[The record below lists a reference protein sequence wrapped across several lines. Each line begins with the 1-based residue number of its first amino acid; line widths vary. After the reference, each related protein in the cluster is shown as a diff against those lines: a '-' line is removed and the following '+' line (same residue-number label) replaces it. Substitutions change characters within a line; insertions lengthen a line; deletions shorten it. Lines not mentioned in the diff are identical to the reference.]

1 MYNSTSSGAVVSG
14 MSGGQTLGDLL
25 GAFKF
30 RCTQLVRA
38 SLSCNHSKPHSSTAR
53 FDTALCLGAQD
64 DLSHLQF
71 TAIALSTCAAVTLF
85 NHGQVDQAAQH
96 FAEFRKLFDELDEET
111 RNADPDILEQQALLA
126 QALGA

>member
-1 MYNSTSSGAVVSG
+1 
-14 MSGGQTLGDLL
+14 
-25 GAFKF
+25 
-30 RCTQLVRA
+30 
-38 SLSCNHSKPHSSTAR
+38 
-53 FDTALCLGAQD
+53 
-64 DLSHLQF
+64 
-71 TAIALSTCAAVTLF
+71 VTLF